1 MTDVE
6 SALSS
11 ILAAGLI
18 IILFV
23 FLLLIAW
30 LVFYYVGVWKLYK
43 KAGRPG
49 WNAIVPFYN
58 DFVLV
63 EMVGL
68 KWYWFLIDIIVSI
81 ASSFA
86 SGLLYWLLWLVSI
99 GVKVNIF
106 YNMSKKFGKDA
117 GWIVLM
123 TLFSGIMLP
132 IYGYNKAVWNANAP
146 VTPNGLIDGLGG
158 NNAGPTQGGPV
169 VQGVTPVQPQP
180 VQPQPV
186 QPQPVQPEPV
196 AQSPEQPQ
204 GPSDGSGMQQ

>member
-117 GWIVLM
+117 GWIVL
-123 TLFSGIMLP
+123 I
-132 IYGYNKAVWNANAP
+132 I
-146 VTPNGLIDGLGG
+146 
-158 NNAGPTQGGPV
+158 
-169 VQGVTPVQPQP
+169 
-180 VQPQPV
+180 
-186 QPQPVQPEPV
+186 
-196 AQSPEQPQ
+196 
-204 GPSDGSGMQQ
+204 